1 MSILIVGTESENIA
15 DVKKILTESFME
27 DNTDCVMDTVGVIC
41 VDSYG
46 NVASGASSGGI
57 ALKVGLLVIV
67 LISSCSKFLIN
78 GCPLKMLLLF
88 LVYLHFWIS
97 EYGCH
102 ELCVTL

>member
-1 MSILIVGTESENIA
+1 
-15 DVKKILTESFME
+15 ME

-67 LISSCSKFLIN
+67 LISSCSKFLTN
-78 GCPLKMLLLF
+78 GCLSLENPLIF
-88 LVYLHFWIS
+88 SLVYTVLDK
-97 EYGCH
+97 
-102 ELCVTL
+102 

>member
-57 ALKVGLLVIV
+57 ALKVCW
-67 LISSCSKFLIN
+67 S
-78 GCPLKMLLLF
+78 LF
-88 LVYLHFWIS
+88 
-97 EYGCH
+97 
-102 ELCVTL
+102 